1 MLYRLFPRDP
11 EAGPSHPGGPLY
23 VARALQGDGRHDA
36 PDRYGALYLSRSR
49 TSAVAE
55 LLRVYRRQQLT
66 ARDLLE
72 SGRTYALAAFDDAG
86 LPDLV
91 DLDEPQV
98 LVQRA
103 LRPSMVA
110 TRDREGTRAI
120 AIVAFEEGASGL
132 SWWSTIEAS
141 WINVTLFAERVRGRL
156 ALAGDPEPLGLGHP
170 AVRDAAEAV
179 GVLLANPAS

>member
-11 EAGPSHPGGPLY
+11 EARSSDPGGALY

-36 PDRYGALYLSRSR
+36 PDRYGALYLSRSP

-72 SGRTYALAAFDDAG
+72 SGRTYAFAAFDDAG

-91 DLDEPQV
+91 DLDEPEV
-98 LVQRA
+98 LVEWA
-103 LRPSMVA
+103 LRPSMIA
-110 TRDREGTRAI
+110 TRDREATQAI
-120 AIVAFEEGASGL
+120 AVIAFEEGAPGL
-132 SWWSTIEAS
+132 TWWSTIEAS
-141 WINVTLFAERVRGRL
+141 WINVTLFAERVGGHL
-156 ALAGDPEPLGLGHP
+156 ELIGEPEPIGLGHP
-170 AVRDAAEAV
+170 AVREAAEAV
-179 GVLLANPAS
+179 GVLLG